1 MVYVDNQDCIELIE
15 TKNNG
20 IFHLLDEESKFPSS
34 SRRITTPCTPLLRA
48 SSKKVAIR
56 SSKVRFRLVHL
67 PHRWTTSCLHPLS
80 VNPYLGNVSRSSILR
95 QRQWIERRHSRNPI
109 IMNVF
114 FSSLRRGRNKT
125 RATYCPCSM
134 RSSCRWSLLPP
145 TSWRL
150 FEPVGGGGVDRWAS
164 RLNAH

>member
-1 MVYVDNQDCIELIE
+1 MPVLSILKTKVYFTVYQVSSNFASVTATRNFEICASSKKSSFSTKRKVCDIVKKMVYVDNQDCIELIE

-34 SRRITTPCTPLLRA
+34 SRRITTPCTSLLRT

-95 QRQWIERRHSRNPI
+95 QRQ
-109 IMNVF
+109 
-114 FSSLRRGRNKT
+114 
-125 RATYCPCSM
+125 
-134 RSSCRWSLLPP
+134 
-145 TSWRL
+145 
-150 FEPVGGGGVDRWAS
+150 
-164 RLNAH
+164 